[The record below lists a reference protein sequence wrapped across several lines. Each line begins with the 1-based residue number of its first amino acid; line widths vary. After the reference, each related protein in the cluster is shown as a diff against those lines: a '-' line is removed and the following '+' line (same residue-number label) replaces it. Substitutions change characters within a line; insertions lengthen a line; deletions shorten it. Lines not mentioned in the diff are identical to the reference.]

1 MQITGLTDGRTA
13 NWAPE
18 VEFLSA
24 RSPVVKCDDPV
35 LLLNQPIV
43 LYAKHRLSRTQDT
56 NQTALRSAK

>member
-1 MQITGLTDGRTA
+1 MAEQQIGHQKSSL
-13 NWAPE
+13 
-18 VEFLSA
+18 VLSA
-24 RSPVVKCDDPV
+24 RFSVVKCDDPV